1 LNDPHDKIELSRS
14 QRRFVESLLK
24 YIGDCEVMLDA
35 GCGSGWFGEALK
47 EYLSATVIGVD
58 LKTPKSPTRKFNCEH
73 FAVMDVRSLGISE
86 SIDLVIAKDVL
97 EHLSCPMSAMKEF
110 ARVLKNNGRILITVP
125 SPQAPFLWDDYTH
138 VRPFT
143 KASLYKLLVDAG
155 FEVLFIRYLA
165 APTPGA
171 ALLRIEGFLN
181 SLADRGFRKGNV
193 LAMGIKRAESVKG
206 ELPK

>member
-1 LNDPHDKIELSRS
+1 MI
-14 QRRFVESLLK
+14 
-24 YIGDCEVMLDA
+24 LDA
-35 GCGSGWFGEALK
+35 GCGSGWFGETLK

-58 LKTPKSPTRKFNCEH
+58 LETPTRKFNCEH
-73 FAVMDVRSLGISE
+73 FAVMDVRSLGFSE
-86 SIDLVIAKDVL
+86 SIDLIIAKDIL

-110 ARVLKNNGRILITVP
+110 ARILKKNGRIIITVP

-143 KASLYKLLVDAG
+143 KASLSKLLVDSG
-155 FEVLFIRYLA
+155 FEVLFMRYLA

-181 SLADRGFRKGNV
+181 SLADMGFRKGNV
-193 LAMGIKRAESVKG
+193 LAVGIKRTDSIKEV
-206 ELPK
+206 ELSK